1 MKQSKLI
8 RFFAKCMTAVML
20 MAGVT
25 QIAGGVIGLSSG
37 NQTVLADEKGVG
49 DNETAGNDGQG
60 DEYSFYHLAS
70 SAATYFDGSQNGN
83 TKAKFMDA
91 DAIPGNAGGLIGYE
105 DPQYDTHHFMGT
117 LTSFLSNSGQ
127 GHSYQA
133 YQPDKGQSMSSN
145 KLSNV
150 YYYTLYGHALESMGL
165 DSTDTSQSIGSIL
178 REGAGMIMMV
188 LYTTAISVPMIF
200 RGVGQIL
207 QLFNPFQFFI
217 GAVQTYSGDRYERD
231 VEQAQNRGWK
241 NYTSQNQRAFGAFAN
256 GIGHVGAFYGKLYN
270 IFQNFGLFIVLPFTL
285 IFGLAMWVLFNI
297 KVGSMLKK
305 WFIRLLVIVIGV
317 PIFADLYTNTL
328 NEFVRT
334 SSTNPTANIV
344 LASTFDDFE
353 GWARTSRLAM
363 PRGDKI
369 TITFA
374 NHASGDVADST
385 NDRENDTTNV
395 RNLAMHINWVAHNGL
410 VASNAG
416 EDGYDDST
424 FWNNGKLWSDG
435 SDDSN
440 ATSLTKS
447 MGAGFSLLGRFIQG
461 ARYTAADYETMY
473 KAHHTDSQRKTILK
487 GIKYLAT
494 NTNAFF
500 EDGKHYFADTSA
512 NPKESGTN
520 VVFLHNASPEG
531 LIVSNSGKE
540 VTFTGNG
547 NSQSSTAGPYGL
559 SSLGLY
565 NYLTSDFSDTNV
577 TCYSMSKAASMLVA
591 RSHHSVNAVGTS
603 VTRIGY
609 FINALALF
617 FVITEIGWG
626 YAIATLASTLTREF
640 KILYHALPAMGG
652 ILTAASKLLGSIVVI
667 IVQLLLTEFLYT
679 LSMDLLMAMNMGAA
693 SIFTKNGLSGQTPV
707 VQNNP
712 GPTADDAVGSVITIG
727 NQAAVYIHHL
737 VSPILS
743 QAVVTIKASELGTFI
758 WLLAST
764 LLTILFGTIA
774 LRIRGTAVKAID
786 EAIGG
791 FIDKLFL
798 TGNSNPLADVGT
810 PSNGAASEL
819 SSDDNESHNAGA
831 NFMNRALSTGVAASY
846 ISNNAKNHAVN
857 NNNGK
862 GHGDKKKDPSLKT
875 AKNQN
880 KGDRK
885 DVGKVSNADKQK
897 PFADDTAQKG
907 TPSANEKHLHNTTDG
922 NHEQKHQNLNKSD
935 INNSTENN
943 PNAQNS
949 ENSKINQ
956 LGESV
961 DNSDPRNQTLDTA
974 SNDPSAQNADNNYA
988 ANLAGDNDNPTEDS
1002 SVGDYPTNEANQLTG
1017 TDASDTVD
1025 PSEINGYDSENQDSP
1040 QTYSGDLATDG
1051 ETPQVGSMPD
1061 SDVGIDGKTIVG
1073 PDGQPLT
1080 GQSEDAVENT
1090 KPIVDAQGNPITASD
1105 GQEQIGNQSDPSTK
1119 PVATQQGQVDAQGN
1133 PVTNPVTSQQDQ
1145 VDAQGNPMTKPV
1157 ATQQGQAGGQ
1167 DQSENRGQVAGQ
1179 NAPGLQEAP
1188 ANRRKAANS
1197 AMHKLSAVPGQ
1208 VSRKLAGQM
1217 AQHGLNSSNAT
1228 VQASA
1233 AKLQAY
1239 SQGKSSPD
1247 TAVAA
1252 LPTETN
1258 RGVAANRTM
1267 SGSEVRQVA
1276 AQRYAVAQQGTV
1288 SAISGVKNVASAARS
1303 AAKASVPAAMR
1314 SAGAFSK
1321 GLAASVINT
1330 GYVAA
1335 TGHKNAAITQAAQTS
1350 YAAFKHPIASAPENN
1365 QRLQKMANNY
1375 NNAKASMHNAK
1386 ADFKNAAVQ
1395 TWQGR
1400 NHYTDSVKREN
1411 ARAMKH
1417 YGKAENK
1424 IRLGQGHYSEAGE
1437 NYRERQ
1443 TARRGGL

>member
-20 MAGVT
+20 MTGFT
-25 QIAGGVIGLSSG
+25 QIAGGVVGLSSHS
-37 NQTVLADEKGVG
+37 QTVLADEKGVD

-91 DAIPGNAGGLIGYE
+91 AAIPGNAAGLIGYE
-105 DPQYDTHHFMGT
+105 DPQYDKGNFMGT

-133 YQPDKGQSMSSN
+133 YQPDKGETMRTN
-145 KLSNV
+145 ELSNV
-150 YYYTLYGHALESMGL
+150 YYYTLYGHALQSMGL
-165 DSTDTSQSIGSIL
+165 DSTDTSQSIGAIL
-178 REGAGMIMMV
+178 RKGAGMVMMI
-188 LYTTAISVPMIF
+188 LYATAISVPMIF
-200 RGVGQIL
+200 RGIGQIL

-217 GAVQTYSGDRYERD
+217 GAVRTYSGDRYERD

-241 NYTSQNQRAFGAFAN
+241 NYTSQNVGAFGAFAN

-285 IFGLAMWVLFNI
+285 IFGFAMWALFNI

-334 SSTNPTANIV
+334 ASSNPTANIV

-374 NHASGDVADST
+374 THASGDVADST
-385 NDRENDTTNV
+385 NNGENQTTNV
-395 RNLAMHINWVAHNGL
+395 RNLSMHINWVAHNGL
-410 VASNAG
+410 VATNAG
-416 EDGYDDST
+416 REGYDDST

-435 SDDSN
+435 SDDAS
-440 ATSLTKS
+440 AQSLTKS

-473 KAHHTDSQRKTILK
+473 KAHHTDSQRKAILK

-500 EDGKHYFADTSA
+500 EDKKSYFADTAA
-512 NPKESGTN
+512 NPKEGGTS
-520 VVFLHNASPEG
+520 VVFLHNASPDG
-531 LIVSNSGKE
+531 LVVANSGKE

-547 NSQSSTAGPYGL
+547 SSQSSTSGPYGL

-591 RSHHSVNAVGTS
+591 KSHHSVNAVGTS
-603 VTRIGY
+603 VTRVGY

-626 YAIATLASTLTREF
+626 YAIATLASTLTREL

-652 ILTAASKLLGSIVVI
+652 ILTAASKLLASIVVI
-667 IVQLLLTEFLYT
+667 MVQLLLTEFLYT

-693 SIFTKNGLSGQTPV
+693 SIFTKSGLSGQTPS
-707 VQNNP
+707 VQYTQ
-712 GPTADDAVGSVITIG
+712 GPDPGSVITIG
-727 NQAAVYIHHL
+727 NQAAVYIHRL

-764 LLTILFGTIA
+764 LITIFFGTIA
-774 LRIRGTAVKAID
+774 LRMRGTAVKAID

-810 PSNGAASEL
+810 PGNGAASEL
-819 SSDDNESHNAGA
+819 SGDDSKTENAGS
-831 NFMNRALSTGVAASY
+831 NIMSRALSTGVAASY
-846 ISNNAKNHAVN
+846 ISNNAKNNAVN

-880 KGDRK
+880 KGDK
-885 DVGKVSNADKQK
+885 KETGKISNADKQK
-897 PFADDTAQKG
+897 PFADDTAKSSA
-907 TPSANEKHLHNTTDG
+907 PSANEKHLHNTTAG
-922 NHEQKHQNLNKSD
+922 NNEQSSHNLNKSD
-935 INNSTENN
+935 INNSNANSNN
-943 PNAQNS
+943 A
-949 ENSKINQ
+949 Q

-961 DNSDPRNQTLDTA
+961 DNSDPRNQSLDTA
-974 SNDPSAQNADNNYA
+974 SDAPIDQNADNSYA
-988 ANLAGDNDNPTEDS
+988 ANLAGDSDNPAENASIGGDAVNES
-1002 SVGDYPTNEANQLTG
+1002 SQLTG
-1017 TDASDTVD
+1017 VNDVD
-1025 PSEINGYDSENQDSP
+1025 SVDSSSINGYDSENQDGL
-1040 QTYSGDLATDG
+1040 QVASGDLATDG
-1051 ETPQVGSMPD
+1051 EMPQAGAMPD
-1061 SDVGIDGKTIVG
+1061 SDVGIDG
-1073 PDGQPLT
+1073 QPIA
-1080 GQSEDAVENT
+1080 GQSVDAAENA
-1090 KPIVDAQGNPITASD
+1090 KPIADAQGSPVSTSA
-1105 GQEQIGNQSDPSTK
+1105 GQEQTSGQSDSATK
-1119 PVATQQGQVDAQGN
+1119 SVATESGQ
-1133 PVTNPVTSQQDQ
+1133 
-1145 VDAQGNPMTKPV
+1145 PM
-1157 ATQQGQAGGQ
+1157 AGSAASESGQASGQ
-1167 DQSENRGQVAGQ
+1167 SQAGATHTVQAQSEEPGQAAGQ
-1179 NAPGLQEAP
+1179 NAQDMQEAP
-1188 ANRRKAANS
+1188 ANSREAAKS
-1197 AMHKLSAVPGQ
+1197 AIHKLSAVPGQ
-1208 VSRKLAGQM
+1208 VSRHVAGQM
-1217 AQHGLNSSNAT
+1217 AQRGINSSNAT

-1247 TAVAA
+1247 AAVAA

-1267 SGSEVRQVA
+1267 SSDEVRQVA

-1303 AAKASVPAAMR
+1303 AAKASVPAVMR

-1335 TGHKNAAITQAAQTS
+1335 TGHKNVAISQAAQSS
-1350 YAAFKHPIASAPENN
+1350 YTAFKHPIASAPENN
-1365 QRLQKMANNY
+1365 QRLQTMANDY

-1411 ARAMKH
+1411 TRAMKH
-1417 YGKAENK
+1417 YGKVENK
-1424 IRLGQGHYSEAGE
+1424 IRSGQGHYSEAGE
-1437 NYRERQ
+1437 NHRERQ